1 MKKKLVLFLCILDL
15 FFNFSKIP
23 SNIFFLDAFEDT
35 RSTVMQDDQKPDVSD
50 QSIRAQEFAVTLAD
64 PPLSSSSDT
73 GTLYLLETTPSDY
86 LILLI

>member
-1 MKKKLVLFLCILDL
+1 MYFRFIFQ
-15 FFNFSKIP
+15 FFENSFQY
-23 SNIFFLDAFEDT
+23 FFLDAFEDT